1 VAARSVVVRGGVSSI
16 TMQSVR
22 VLRLLL
28 TSAGIKNATIHDAL
42 LELLG
47 RPIED
52 CTALCIP
59 TGMHG
64 HPHAGPG
71 ENVWEFVAG
80 RSEQPMIELGRKSVG
95 LIALT
100 ALPSIDEE
108 RWVPLLRKADVLLVS
123 GGDALYLC
131 HWMRECGLTGLL
143 PQRSMTRPPSARS
156 GAPSMSCRKVS
167 GIGSTRS
174 STWQRSLLV

>member
-1 VAARSVVVRGGVSSI
+1 MR
-16 TMQSVR
+16 
-22 VLRLLL
+22 RLLL
-28 TSAGIKNATIHDAL
+28 TSAGVRNATIHDAL
-42 LELLG
+42 VELLG

-59 TGMHG
+59 TAMYG

-80 RSEQPMIELGRKSVG
+80 RSEQPMVELGWKSVG
-95 LIALT
+95 LIELT

-108 RWVPLLRKADVLLVS
+108 RWVPLVREADVLLVS

-131 HWMRECGLTGLL
+131 HWMRECGLTDLL
-143 PQRSMTRPPSARS
+143 PQLDDTVWIGMSAGSMVMTPRIGKEFVGWRPPAGDDRARPR
-156 GAPSMSCRKVS
+156 GLLDLPSL
-167 GIGSTRS
+167 GP
-174 STWQRSLLV
+174 